1 MRLLLVEDDPLIGA
15 GVQQGLQQEG
25 FSVDWARDGVAAD
38 LALVSEVYDLLV
50 LDLGLPK
57 KEGGQLLIELR
68 ARNKSIPVLILTAR
82 DAIADRVKAFDGGAD
97 DFLVKP
103 FDLDELSAR
112 VRALLRRRAGRA
124 TSSIVHGDL
133 VLNLAT
139 REVSMRGR
147 TLFVSVREFAVLE
160 ALLDVPGAVLSRTQ
174 LEEKLYG
181 WGSEI
186 ESNAIQV
193 YIHLLRKKLGRD
205 FVKNIRGIGYM
216 VPKKS

>member
-1 MRLLLVEDDPLIGA
+1 MRLLLVEDDPRIGA
-15 GVQQGLQQEG
+15 GVQQGLQQDG

-68 ARNKSIPVLILTAR
+68 ARHKSIPVLILTAR

-103 FDLDELSAR
+103 FELDELSAR

-133 VLNLAT
+133 ALNLAT
-139 REVSMRGR
+139 REVRMRGR
-147 TLFVSVREFAVLE
+147 MLSVTVREFAVLE

-186 ESNAIQV
+186 ESNTIQI
-193 YIHLLRKKLGRD
+193 YIHSLRKKLGRD

-216 VPKKS
+216 APKKY